1 MLLCKD
7 DTWIDQYLK
16 QYGYSLERQED
27 QFYAIDSH
35 GQIHLKV
42 GEKIELYGG
51 ICPIVVEC
59 VPYQKKTQLNILV
72 YEMNKK
78 TKISIF
84 EDSLLQ
90 ISMQDQTHRI
100 GMDLSL
106 DHIELLE
113 GNNLEN
119 RTLNY

>member
-72 YEMNKK
+72 YEMNKEFPWLGHCLNH
-78 TKISIF
+78 F
-84 EDSLLQ
+84 EVTNVGANHDL
-90 ISMQDQTHRI
+90 MQLFDEPFQ
-100 GMDLSL
+100 
-106 DHIELLE
+106 EPKKV
-113 GNNLEN
+113 
-119 RTLNY
+119 